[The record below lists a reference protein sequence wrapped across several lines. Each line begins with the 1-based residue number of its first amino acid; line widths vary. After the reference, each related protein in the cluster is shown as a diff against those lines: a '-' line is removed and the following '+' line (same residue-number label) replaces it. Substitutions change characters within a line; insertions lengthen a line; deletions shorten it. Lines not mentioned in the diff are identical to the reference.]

1 MEELK
6 SQGSLKFEVQGTQ
19 VVLAEEDLLIETAQ
33 MEKYVSDSYGE
44 VTVVLDVELTEDLIE
59 EGFIREIVSKVQTM
73 RKEAGFEVTDK
84 IRVSA
89 AGNERIEKLMQ
100 SHEEEICR
108 EVLAEKMGLGD
119 TSGYEKSWNI
129 NSEKVTLGVERIS

>member
-1 MEELK
+1 
-6 SQGSLKFEVQGTQ
+6 
-19 VVLAEEDLLIETAQ
+19 
-33 MEKYVSDSYGE
+33 
-44 VTVVLDVELTEDLIE
+44 
-59 EGFIREIVSKVQTM
+59 
-73 RKEAGFEVTDK
+73 
-84 IRVSA
+84 
-89 AGNERIEKLMQ
+89 MQ

>member
-1 MEELK
+1 M
-6 SQGSLKFEVQGTQ
+6 
-19 VVLAEEDLLIETAQ
+19 VLAEEDLLIETAQ